1 MISLS
6 TAFFL
11 LVISL
16 MFFAWLGYKE
26 SQGSKLDS
34 DNFISARNSQNWIM
48 IGLSLFAS
56 GMGIWILFGP
66 SEVGYY
72 GGFYDVF
79 GYAISS
85 ATPFLLLAY
94 FGPIIRNLTPEGV
107 TLADFVRKKMGRP
120 MQLYVGIISIL
131 YMFTFM
137 FAEYIAIGLSL
148 IHI

>member
-1 MISLS
+1 MISLEF
-6 TAFFL
+6 AFL
-11 LVISL
+11 LLVLSL
-16 MFFAWLGYKE
+16 AFFAWLGYNE
-26 SQGSKLDS
+26 SLKTKLDS
-34 DNFISARNSQNWIM
+34 DSFFSARNSQNWIM

-94 FGPIIRNLTPEGV
+94 FGPIIRDLIPEGV
-107 TLADFVRKKMGRP
+107 TLADFVRKKIQKHV
-120 MQLYVGIISIL
+120 QLQY
-131 YMFTFM
+131 TQQT
-137 FAEYIAIGLSL
+137 
-148 IHI
+148 

>member
-1 MISLS
+1 MISLNF
-6 TAFFL
+6 AFFL
-11 LVISL
+11 LVMSL
-16 MFFAWLGYKE
+16 TFFAWLGYRE
-26 SQGSKLDS
+26 SLKTKLDKDS
-34 DNFISARNSQNWIM
+34 FFSARNSQNWLM

-94 FGPIIRNLTPEGV
+94 FGPIIR
-107 TLADFVRKKMGRP
+107 
-120 MQLYVGIISIL
+120 
-131 YMFTFM
+131 
-137 FAEYIAIGLSL
+137 LSL

>member
-79 GYAISS
+79 GW
-85 ATPFLLLAY
+85 
-94 FGPIIRNLTPEGV
+94 
-107 TLADFVRKKMGRP
+107 
-120 MQLYVGIISIL
+120 
-131 YMFTFM
+131 
-137 FAEYIAIGLSL
+137 LSL
-148 IHI
+148 ILAT